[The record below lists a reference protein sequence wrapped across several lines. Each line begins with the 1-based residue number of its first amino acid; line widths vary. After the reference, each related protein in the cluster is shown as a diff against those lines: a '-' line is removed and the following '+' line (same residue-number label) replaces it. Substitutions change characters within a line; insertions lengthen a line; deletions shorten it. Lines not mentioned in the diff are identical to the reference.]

1 MPRGGIPLSG
11 QGINLMTDEK
21 CAGLTVDEDV
31 AISVLREVGRLAH
44 LADCALA
51 ACLPDPMTVAQYA
64 VLDTLFAND
73 GLSITQLAEL
83 HTVSQPTMSST
94 IAKLRDHGLI
104 ETNSKPGDRR
114 SRFVTLTQ
122 EGADMRVR
130 CETAAG
136 PMRHDTAAIISREDW
151 MSLQATV
158 NGLSKHFIEVLNRP
172 AS

>member
-1 MPRGGIPLSG
+1 
-11 QGINLMTDEK
+11 MTDEK
-21 CAGLTVDEDV
+21 CAGLTVDDDV

-51 ACLPDPMTVAQYA
+51 ACLPDPITVAQYA
-64 VLDTLFAND
+64 VLETLFADD
-73 GLSITQLAEL
+73 GLSITQLAEI

-94 IAKLRDHGLI
+94 IAKLRHHGFI
-104 ETNSKPGDRR
+104 ETRSKPGDRR

-136 PMRHDTAAIISREDW
+136 PMRHETAAIISREDW
-151 MSLQATV
+151 MALQATV
-158 NGLSKHFIEVLNRP
+158 NGLNKHYIEALNRP